1 MNYFIHTIKGN
12 RTVIYNKITGSNDT
26 VYPDILINHP
36 FAEDAITDD
45 GLFNIAEDAIR
56 QYGNGKVII
65 AGIADDNDLDC
76 LVKTMES
83 LYPEE
88 ENEDFGYI
96 DDFCKNFL
104 LSETMTLNFEKL
116 MQYYKETGGNPHDL
130 ITPFIKEYALPVK
143 SKKEGKLIYE
153 LIRKQV
159 LG

>member
-36 FAEDAITDD
+36 FAEEAITDD
-45 GLFNIAEDAIR
+45 GLFHIVEEAIR

-65 AGIADDNDLDC
+65 AGIADDSDLDY
-76 LVKTMES
+76 LVKTMRS
-83 LYPEE
+83 LYPDEE
-88 ENEDFGYI
+88 KEDFRYI
-96 DDFCKNFL
+96 DDFCKNIL

-116 MQYYKETGGNPHDL
+116 MQYYKETGGNPNDL
-130 ITPFIKEYALPVK
+130 ITPFIKEYVLPVK
-143 SKKEGKLIYE
+143 SKKEGKIIYE